1 VALALNI
8 VIDDTSAE
16 LARNFTGADDVTITS
31 TSLNAT
37 RAETKASAKGAS
49 STEDGS
55 KDGKESRD
63 SEQETNAQSSYAT
76 SRSGTTKAPASDAQ
90 SGGLSEANSKS
101 SGESGQSA
109 SEGGGTSVA
118 ASVAVNFLETHNT
131 ASVAPGV
138 SINATGALDV
148 AAVAAV
154 DAAAV
159 GLATATNTDADTG
172 VAAAVGL
179 NIALAGNSASVGNG
193 AQLTAGSIAV
203 RAGTP
208 DVDSKNPAYR
218 NTFQARALAGAAS
231 SDTAVGGSISLNYLD
246 LDTNATV
253 GSNAGLHATAGKLE
267 VSAVS
272 HNEIQ
277 NIAGG
282 AALSTEGG
290 TGVGVA
296 VAVNIVNGLDTNAS
310 IGNNTT
316 ATASGDASITATASL
331 VPVVETLPVL
341 GEIGLTS
348 FAAGIA
354 GSAGGTAVGGSGSVN
369 VYLMDTHASVD
380 DNASVTA
387 GGSVTIEAT
396 DILHVFSAAG
406 GLAATTGGS
415 GVGIGIDVGV
425 IERNTTA
432 WVGSGADLTAGDD
445 IVVHADSD
453 DDVKSI
459 AASFGL
465 SGGNVGVAGSIAVQ
479 VLTTQTRAYVEDADP
494 AMGGNL
500 TAGGDVSITAN
511 GDLNALMIAGALG
524 ASTSAGVGVANTTLV
539 HNDTVEARLGNRASS
554 MPPASTASTSARPRP
569 RIHFHHRRRRRS
581 ELGRRVG
588 IAHDP
593 DPGRDHARLRRPRR
607 HGECAERPR
616 GRRARPVGRCDRR
629 HHDRVDRG
637 LDRGAGSVG
646 VGVGADVL
654 YLQKD
659 TQAYMDSG
667 VTAHVD
673 GDIDVSARSSED
685 ITSVAAGISIGGT
698 AGIGINA
705 SVHVLDLSTR
715 AFIGD
720 DPDEAAGSAG
730 AGDVHALGTVRIAA
744 DDETEMDKFVATV
757 AVGGS
762 AGVGAAA
769 TVSVIDKKTEAFIGQ
784 GASVTGDG
792 KTAGLAAANGMF
804 ESKFVSSSAGT
815 TGLEAGDATDQ
826 SASELSAAGEVGA
839 PT

>member
-1 VALALNI
+1 GIRAENRTETHATAMPAGVAKGSDTGVGASFALNISLNNTLAEIEHGETVTGSAHDFLVSAESANTATTKAEAGAAGSTSVGGAIAIAVIENDTVARIGSGAGGTVALTGDLGAQATHSNTVTSTASGEAAGDDVGVGIALALNI

-16 LARNFTGADDVTITS
+16 LARNFSGADDVSVNS

-76 SRSGTTKAPASDAQ
+76 SKSGTTKAPASDAQ

-148 AAVAAV
+148 AAISAV

-415 GVGIGIDVGV
+415 GVGIGID
-425 IERNTTA
+425 
-432 WVGSGADLTAGDD
+432 
-445 IVVHADSD
+445 
-453 DDVKSI
+453 
-459 AASFGL
+459 
-465 SGGNVGVAGSIAVQ
+465 
-479 VLTTQTRAYVEDADP
+479 
-494 AMGGNL
+494 
-500 TAGGDVSITAN
+500 
-511 GDLNALMIAGALG
+511 
-524 ASTSAGVGVANTTLV
+524 
-539 HNDTVEARLGNRASS
+539 
-554 MPPASTASTSARPRP
+554 
-569 RIHFHHRRRRRS
+569 
-581 ELGRRVG
+581 
-588 IAHDP
+588 
-593 DPGRDHARLRRPRR
+593 
-607 HGECAERPR
+607 
-616 GRRARPVGRCDRR
+616 
-629 HHDRVDRG
+629 
-637 LDRGAGSVG
+637 
-646 VGVGADVL
+646 
-654 YLQKD
+654 
-659 TQAYMDSG
+659 
-667 VTAHVD
+667 
-673 GDIDVSARSSED
+673 
-685 ITSVAAGISIGGT
+685 
-698 AGIGINA
+698 
-705 SVHVLDLSTR
+705 
-715 AFIGD
+715 
-720 DPDEAAGSAG
+720 
-730 AGDVHALGTVRIAA
+730 
-744 DDETEMDKFVATV
+744 
-757 AVGGS
+757 
-762 AGVGAAA
+762 
-769 TVSVIDKKTEAFIGQ
+769 
-784 GASVTGDG
+784 
-792 KTAGLAAANGMF
+792 
-804 ESKFVSSSAGT
+804 
-815 TGLEAGDATDQ
+815 
-826 SASELSAAGEVGA
+826 
-839 PT
+839 